1 MEDRNPNLPG
11 AQARVHWRRIQQ
23 PTELPPRSTRPVS
36 VLRPVSYTLPQNLP
50 EGARPCQGPSR
61 LSRPMGA
68 RPPPQ
73 APMTNPALPF
83 GPPLS
88 RPSPPRLAM
97 THSPQRSGT
106 FILAPAV
113 RKAQGKG
120 RVGPTEPA
128 RGSPQSPR
136 TQGKGSSASAH
147 APQKSQAGGTKEG
160 EEEGRANLEPTNDS
174 SAIGD
179 LAPAEPP
186 ERERTACREGSGAC
200 SPGEK
205 AEVERGQDGREGG
218 CAPPPPSSFPYS
230 HPGLVDGLLG
240 PPGFHTPT

>member
-1 MEDRNPNLPG
+1 
-11 AQARVHWRRIQQ
+11 
-23 PTELPPRSTRPVS
+23 
-36 VLRPVSYTLPQNLP
+36 
-50 EGARPCQGPSR
+50 
-61 LSRPMGA
+61 MGA

-113 RKAQGKG
+113 RKAPGKG

-128 RGSPQSPR
+128 RAGLLSHPGRGGRARLPLRMRPR
-136 TQGKGSSASAH
+136 KRRR
-147 APQKSQAGGTKEG
+147 
-160 EEEGRANLEPTNDS
+160 EGRRRGRKRGGPTWNQPMRAAR
-174 SAIGD
+174 SAIW
-179 LAPAEPP
+179 LLRNPR
-186 ERERTACREGSGAC
+186 ERERRAYREGSGAG

-218 CAPPPPSSFPYS
+218 CAPPPPFSFPYS